1 MKLSTKGIPVGL
13 FLVVALCLSASAPA
27 SEWIGCANKTHS
39 IDLLVDPTQN
49 QVLGFAL
56 FIHGVKQDAISWDI
70 VQGTFNRGAQT
81 LRFSARERST
91 APREI
96 SLGIQESSGRL
107 SVRGPRLETSQD
119 LACYWGAT

>member
-1 MKLSTKGIPVGL
+1 MTLATKRNAVEL
-13 FLVVALCLSASAPA
+13 FLAVALCLSASAPA
-27 SEWIGCANKTHS
+27 DEWIGCANKTHT
-39 IDLLVDPTQN
+39 IDLLVDPGQK

-56 FIHGVKQDAISWDI
+56 FIHGVKQETISWDI
-70 VQGTFNRGAQT
+70 VQGTLDRGAQT

-107 SVRGPRLETSQD
+107 SLRGPRLETSQD
-119 LACYWGAT
+119 LVCYWGAT